1 MESFWRDLKYGVRTL
16 TRSPGF
22 TLIAI
27 ITLALGIGANT
38 AIFSVVNAVVL
49 APLPYHQPNQL
60 VIVWLKNPAGR
71 FISPSYPDVQDW
83 QRDTHSFDG
92 IGAFTFTSYNLT
104 SPGTPDHVNSWLV
117 SSGFFKNMGV
127 DFILGRDF
135 SPEEDRRGGAQVAL
149 INERLWKERF
159 GGSKAVLGKTVALN
173 GADYTIVGV
182 LPSGI
187 SLGGSDIDVYMP
199 INQGDPLAVND
210 RRTHAFVAIGRL
222 KPGATVNLADADVVA
237 VQKNIDDLYPKAEH
251 GLGAGIV
258 PLKEALLGD
267 VSGTL
272 LMLLGSVGLVL
283 LIACAN
289 VASLFMAR
297 AASREREFAIRTAL
311 GAKRARIVW
320 QMITESVLLSLA
332 GGGLSLALAKWGVRP
347 VLAAVPGDFPRAVNV
362 GLNPTVLLFTFS
374 ISIAMGMIFGFIPA
388 LKTWNANQQSAL
400 KAGGRGST
408 AVHHRTQSTLVI
420 VQTALTLVLLVG
432 AGLLL
437 RTIRHLSQVNPGF
450 ETQQLVTFKVGLAS
464 DSMKT
469 PENTRTAYQ
478 QLLQRIRGI
487 AGVQSADLTTLV
499 PLSGEDNEVPIWIGQ
514 QEQGSVAEAPR
525 ALSFSVGPDYFHAME
540 IPLLRGRSFTL
551 ADTLHSEQVI
561 MIDNNLADAYFPGKD
576 PIGQTITF
584 ARVGAFRVIGVVGH
598 VKHWGLGNTNKH
610 NQNQAYT
617 SFYQIPDEWLPV
629 LQPDTTVLVR
639 TQLSA
644 ANLVPAVRA
653 AVFGSGSQQ
662 PIYDVQTMQQRVS
675 ASMAT
680 QSFPMMLLGLFAVL
694 ALLLA
699 SVGTY
704 GLLANF
710 VQRRTQEIGVRMAL
724 GAQPRDVFRMMIR
737 QGLRLTFTGVAIGV
751 AGAFILTRVLSSF
764 SQLLYGVGMN
774 DPLTLSAAALLLI
787 ATAVP
792 ACYVPARRAAMVAP
806 TEALRQE

>member
-1 MESFWRDLKYGVRTL
+1 
-16 TRSPGF
+16 
-22 TLIAI
+22 
-27 ITLALGIGANT
+27 
-38 AIFSVVNAVVL
+38 
-49 APLPYHQPNQL
+49 
-60 VIVWLKNPAGR
+60 
-71 FISPSYPDVQDW
+71 
-83 QRDTHSFDG
+83 
-92 IGAFTFTSYNLT
+92 
-104 SPGTPDHVNSWLV
+104 
-117 SSGFFKNMGV
+117 
-127 DFILGRDF
+127 
-135 SPEEDRRGGAQVAL
+135 
-149 INERLWKERF
+149 
-159 GGSKAVLGKTVALN
+159 
-173 GADYTIVGV
+173 
-182 LPSGI
+182 
-187 SLGGSDIDVYMP
+187 
-199 INQGDPLAVND
+199 
-210 RRTHAFVAIGRL
+210 
-222 KPGATVNLADADVVA
+222 
-237 VQKNIDDLYPKAEH
+237 
-251 GLGAGIV
+251 
-258 PLKEALLGD
+258 
-267 VSGTL
+267 
-272 LMLLGSVGLVL
+272 
-283 LIACAN
+283 
-289 VASLFMAR
+289 
-297 AASREREFAIRTAL
+297 
-311 GAKRARIVW
+311 
-320 QMITESVLLSLA
+320 
-332 GGGLSLALAKWGVRP
+332 